1 MISTMRS
8 NERKAKVTPETVE
21 ESVRLRAIWDSTTKK
36 PSQTIFGEMYEVGSQ
51 SAVATFLK
59 GTTPI
64 SLKAAKGFA
73 RGLGCKISDFSP
85 RLAALET
92 AWPFELVDRDLY
104 ESLPTALQHK
114 AQVRMQDVLEEIE
127 SQALKANGTNI
138 Y

>member
-1 MISTMRS
+1 MIFTMRS

-21 ESVRLRAIWDSTTKK
+21 ESVKLRAIWDSTATK

-104 ESLPTALQHK
+104 ESLSSAQQHQ
-114 AQVRMQDVLEEIE
+114 AQVRMNDEIRQILEDT
-127 SQALKANGTNI
+127 AYKANGTNH
-138 Y
+138 